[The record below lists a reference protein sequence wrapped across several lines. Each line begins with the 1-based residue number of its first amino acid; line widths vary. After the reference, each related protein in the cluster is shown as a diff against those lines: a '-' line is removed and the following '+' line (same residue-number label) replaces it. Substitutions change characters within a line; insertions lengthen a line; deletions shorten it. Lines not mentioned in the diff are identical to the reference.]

1 MVSSYQEQRSD
12 PCTDVPEPLSIC
24 HRSYSAETGKI
35 KVMVNTADEPQ
46 IANASHSAMFL
57 KSLQIDN
64 FRSCIDTSIEF
75 RSDVTILVGENNAGK
90 SNIIEALRL
99 ATTPLSKRRTRY
111 FEGEDVSESRP
122 DTPINIKLQYSN
134 LSEFQKAH
142 YIGAMDVIDGTAT
155 YSTKYTYDKA
165 NPRQSRVENLAG
177 KVGMPDSEP
186 NKRDQINH
194 VYLAPLRDANREL
207 DSATGNRLSMIMETL
222 IKPEVRDD
230 FIDSAKTK
238 YAQLETHE
246 AITETNDNLQ
256 NELTLLTDA
265 VRKQFVTV
273 SFDTIKLARLAR
285 SLRLKMNEHLV
296 APSDLANS
304 GLGYANL
311 LFLASVVLELSNAD
325 ESELTLFLVE
335 EPEAHLHPQLQS
347 VLLDYLRD
355 QARSSVKDDSDGPA
369 GRIQIIATTHSPNLA
384 SSAGLDP
391 VVVVQ
396 SQVATD
402 EAGKIVTSH
411 ATKTLPLARITL
423 GEDAKAKRKIN
434 QYLDVTRAELL
445 FARHVILVEGIA
457 EQIIIPALARN
468 IILKDEDE
476 KIEKEQQRR
485 FRGVSL
491 INIGMVDFEPYIR
504 LLLQEVNGCRLVERL
519 VIVTDADP
527 LLTEEE
533 KKRKSGYKPKNNQED
548 GTKSATPDD
557 DDEADEAVTYNRAS
571 SLQKIVDELGAST
584 IVHIAEAPHT
594 LEADL
599 LDPAEK
605 NKDVFS
611 AAFLAQKTGSQKRI
625 ATIIESS
632 DPPREFYV
640 CLQTIQ
646 KFISKG
652 QFAHDFAIALEKP
665 GTYQCPEYLAEA
677 VRFAIGSETASDE

>member
-1 MVSSYQEQRSD
+1 M
-12 PCTDVPEPLSIC
+12 PLSIC
-24 HRSYSAETGKI
+24 HRSYNAETGKI
-35 KVMVNTADEPQ
+35 KVMVKTADEPPV
-46 IANASHSAMFL
+46 ANDSHSAMFL
-57 KSLQIDN
+57 ESLQIHN

-134 LSEFQKAH
+134 LSEFQRAH
-142 YIGAMDVIDGTAT
+142 YIGALDVTDGTAT

-165 NPRQSRVENLAG
+165 NPRKSRVENLAG

-222 IKPEVRDD
+222 LKPEVRDD
-230 FIDSAKTK
+230 FIESAKTK
-238 YAQLETHE
+238 YAQLETHT
-246 AITETNDNLQ
+246 AITETNNNLQ
-256 NELTLLTDA
+256 TELTLLTDA
-265 VRKQFVTV
+265 VREQFVTV
-273 SFDTIKLARLAR
+273 SFDTIKLARLTR
-285 SLRLKMNEHLV
+285 SLRLKMNEHSV
-296 APSDLANS
+296 DPSDLANS

-355 QARSSVKDDSDGPA
+355 QARSSVKNDHDGPA

-391 VVVVQ
+391 IVVVQ
-396 SQVATD
+396 SQAALD
-402 EAGKIVTSH
+402 QAGKILTSH
-411 ATKTLPLARITL
+411 ATRTLPLARITF
-423 GEDAKAKRKIN
+423 DDDDNAKRKIN

-468 IILKDEDE
+468 TILRGKDE
-476 KIEKEQQRR
+476 KKEKELHRK

-491 INIGMVDFEPYIR
+491 VNIGSVDFEPYIR

-533 KKRKSGYKPKNNQED
+533 KKRKKATRQRRTNQ
-548 GTKSATPDD
+548 T
-557 DDEADEAVTYNRAS
+557 V
-571 SLQKIVDELGAST
+571 
-584 IVHIAEAPHT
+584 
-594 LEADL
+594 
-599 LDPAEK
+599 
-605 NKDVFS
+605 
-611 AAFLAQKTGSQKRI
+611 
-625 ATIIESS
+625 
-632 DPPREFYV
+632 
-640 CLQTIQ
+640 
-646 KFISKG
+646 
-652 QFAHDFAIALEKP
+652 
-665 GTYQCPEYLAEA
+665 
-677 VRFAIGSETASDE
+677 

>member
-1 MVSSYQEQRSD
+1 
-12 PCTDVPEPLSIC
+12 
-24 HRSYSAETGKI
+24 
-35 KVMVNTADEPQ
+35 
-46 IANASHSAMFL
+46 
-57 KSLQIDN
+57 
-64 FRSCIDTSIEF
+64 
-75 RSDVTILVGENNAGK
+75 
-90 SNIIEALRL
+90 
-99 ATTPLSKRRTRY
+99 
-111 FEGEDVSESRP
+111 
-122 DTPINIKLQYSN
+122 
-134 LSEFQKAH
+134 
-142 YIGAMDVIDGTAT
+142 
-155 YSTKYTYDKA
+155 
-165 NPRQSRVENLAG
+165 
-177 KVGMPDSEP
+177 
-186 NKRDQINH
+186 
-194 VYLAPLRDANREL
+194 
-207 DSATGNRLSMIMETL
+207 MIMDTL
-222 IKPEVRDD
+222 LKPEVRDD
-230 FIDSAKTK
+230 FVESAKTK
-238 YAQLETHE
+238 YTELETHK
-246 AITETNDNLQ
+246 AITETNRNLQ
-256 NELTLLTDA
+256 TELTLLTDA

-273 SFDTIKLARLAR
+273 SFDTIKLARLTR

-296 APSDLANS
+296 DPSDLANS

-402 EAGKIVTSH
+402 EAGSVITSH

-423 GEDAKAKRKIN
+423 GDDAKAKRKIN

-468 IILKDEDE
+468 VILKHED
-476 KIEKEQQRR
+476 KMKEKEQQRK

-519 VIVTDADP
+519 VIVTDTDP

-533 KKRKSGYKPKNNQED
+533 KKRKKGYESKKDQKGSLDTEAPDADTSKED
-548 GTKSATPDD
+548 S
-557 DDEADEAVTYNRAS
+557 DEANEVVTYNRAS
-571 SLQKIVDELGAST
+571 SLQKIVDELGART

-605 NKDVFS
+605 NESVFS
-611 AAFLAQKTGSQKRI
+611 TAFLAQKPGSQKRMTAI
-625 ATIIESS
+625 VEAS
-632 DPPREFYV
+632 DPSREFYV

-646 KFISKG
+646 KFLSKG

-665 GTYQCPEYLAEA
+665 GTYKCPEYLTDA
-677 VRFAIGSETASDE
+677 VRFAIGAENTSDE